1 MLEIDNKILNEVL
14 SPMLCGDSELII
26 VGNTKISDIV
36 NQKLK
41 EHKGKEIEIKF
52 LVDSEIS
59 MSINNGER
67 KYLIVSSKSSF
78 DTYRGMRCESITFV
92 K

>member
-1 MLEIDNKILNEVL
+1 MLGLDNKILNEVL

-52 LVDSEIS
+52 IVNSEIS

-78 DTYRGMRCESITFV
+78 EKYRGMRCESITFV